1 MDNGDGRLTLKRC
14 DIFVIASVIIF
25 LYSCEIEESKNIY
38 KPPSVETYSRMDIVE
53 NTFTDKSLINIS
65 EELSKIFNTEIDI
78 FSENTIRF
86 EGEEITNYIDCG
98 FMNNEI
104 YVRYIDRIFGSYLE
118 AVIAL
123 TITNQDDLYQISN
136 NEIKYIF
143 YSKETGTRWRFKSNM
158 PKELLVGNPVYSDNP
173 YRICLSKN
181 VLETKIKDILKKA
194 SNV

>member
-1 MDNGDGRLTLKRC
+1 MDNGDGRLTLKIC
-14 DIFVIASVIIF
+14 NIFVLAAAIIF

-38 KPPSVETYSRMDIVE
+38 KPPLVETSSKMDIVE
-53 NTFTDKSLINIS
+53 NTFTNKALISIG

-78 FSENTIRF
+78 FSESTVRF

-104 YVRYIDRIFGSYLE
+104 YVKYIDRIFGSYLE
-118 AVIAL
+118 AVIAF
-123 TITNQDDLYQISN
+123 TISNQDDLYKISN
-136 NEIKYIF
+136 EEIKYIF
-143 YSKETGTRWRFKSNM
+143 YSKETGTRWSFKSDK

-173 YRICLSKN
+173 YRTCLSKN
-181 VLETKIKDILKKA
+181 VLENKIIDILKKA

>member
-14 DIFVIASVIIF
+14 NIFVIASVIIF

-38 KPPSVETYSRMDIVE
+38 KPPLVETSSKMDIVE
-53 NTFTDKSLINIS
+53 NTFTNKALISIG

-78 FSENTIRF
+78 FSESTVRF

-104 YVRYIDRIFGSYLE
+104 YVKYIDRIFGSYLE
-118 AVIAL
+118 AVIAF
-123 TITNQDDLYQISN
+123 TISNQDDLYKISN
-136 NEIKYIF
+136 EEIKYIF
-143 YSKETGTRWRFKSNM
+143 YSKETGTRWRFKSDK

-181 VLETKIKDILKKA
+181 VLENKIIDILKKA

>member
-1 MDNGDGRLTLKRC
+1 MDNGDGRLTLKIC
-14 DIFVIASVIIF
+14 NIFVLASAIIF

-38 KPPSVETYSRMDIVE
+38 KPPLVETSSKMDIVE
-53 NTFTDKSLINIS
+53 NTFTNKALISIG

-78 FSENTIRF
+78 FSESTVRF

-104 YVRYIDRIFGSYLE
+104 YVKYIDRIFGSYLE
-118 AVIAL
+118 AVIAF
-123 TITNQDDLYQISN
+123 TISNQDDLYKISN
-136 NEIKYIF
+136 EEIKYIF
-143 YSKETGTRWRFKSNM
+143 YSKETGTRWRFKSDK

-181 VLETKIKDILKKA
+181 VLENKIIDILKKA

>member
-14 DIFVIASVIIF
+14 NIFVIASVIIF

-78 FSENTIRF
+78 FSENKIRF

-98 FMNNEI
+98 FMNIE
-104 YVRYIDRIFGSYLE
+104 
-118 AVIAL
+118 
-123 TITNQDDLYQISN
+123 
-136 NEIKYIF
+136 F
-143 YSKETGTRWRFKSNM
+143 Y
-158 PKELLVGNPVYSDNP
+158 
-173 YRICLSKN
+173 
-181 VLETKIKDILKKA
+181 
-194 SNV
+194 

>member
-14 DIFVIASVIIF
+14 NIFVIASVIIF

-78 FSENTIRF
+78 FSENKILF

-104 YVRYIDRIFGSYLE
+104 YVKYIDRIFGSYLE
-118 AVIAL
+118 AVIAF
-123 TITNQDDLYQISN
+123 TISNQDNLYKISN
-136 NEIKYIF
+136 EEIKYIF
-143 YSKETGTRWRFKSNM
+143 YSKETGTRWRFKSDK

-181 VLETKIKDILKKA
+181 VLENKIIDILKKA

>member
-1 MDNGDGRLTLKRC
+1 
-14 DIFVIASVIIF
+14 
-25 LYSCEIEESKNIY
+25 
-38 KPPSVETYSRMDIVE
+38 MDIVE

-123 TITNQDDLYQISN
+123 TITNQNDLYQISN
-136 NEIKYIF
+136 
-143 YSKETGTRWRFKSNM
+143 
-158 PKELLVGNPVYSDNP
+158 D
-173 YRICLSKN
+173 
-181 VLETKIKDILKKA
+181 
-194 SNV
+194 

>member
-14 DIFVIASVIIF
+14 NIFVIASVIIF

-53 NTFTDKSLINIS
+53 NTFTDKSLTNIS

-78 FSENTIRF
+78 FSENKILF

-123 TITNQDDLYQISN
+123 SITNQDDLYQISN
-136 NEIKYIF
+136 DEIKYIF
-143 YSKETGTRWRFKSNM
+143 YSKETGTRWRFKSNT

>member
-1 MDNGDGRLTLKRC
+1 MDNGDGRLTLKIC
-14 DIFVIASVIIF
+14 NIFVLAAAIIF

-38 KPPSVETYSRMDIVE
+38 KPPLVETPSKMDIVE
-53 NTFTDKSLINIS
+53 NTFTNKALISIG

-78 FSENTIRF
+78 FSESTVRF

-104 YVRYIDRIFGSYLE
+104 YVKYIDRIFGSYLE
-118 AVIAL
+118 AVIAF
-123 TITNQDDLYQISN
+123 TISNQDNLYKISN
-136 NEIKYIF
+136 EEIKYIF
-143 YSKETGTRWRFKSNM
+143 YSKETGTRWRFKSDK

-181 VLETKIKDILKKA
+181 VLENKIIDILKKA

>member
-1 MDNGDGRLTLKRC
+1 MDNGDGRLTLKIC
-14 DIFVIASVIIF
+14 NIFVLAAAIIF

-38 KPPSVETYSRMDIVE
+38 KPPLVETSSKMDIVE
-53 NTFTDKSLINIS
+53 NTFTNKDLISIG
-65 EELSKIFNTEIDI
+65 EELYKIFNTEIDI
-78 FSENTIRF
+78 FSESTVRF

-104 YVRYIDRIFGSYLE
+104 YVKYIDRIFGSYLE
-118 AVIAL
+118 AVIAF
-123 TITNQDDLYQISN
+123 TISNQDNLYKISN
-136 NEIKYIF
+136 EEIKYIF
-143 YSKETGTRWRFKSNM
+143 YSKETGTRWRFKSDK

-181 VLETKIKDILKKA
+181 VLENKIIDILKKA

>member
-14 DIFVIASVIIF
+14 NIFVIASVIIF

-78 FSENTIRF
+78 FSENIIRF

-136 NEIKYIF
+136 DEIKYIF
-143 YSKETGTRWRFKSNM
+143 YSKETGTRWRFKSNT

>member
-1 MDNGDGRLTLKRC
+1 MDNGDGRLTLKIC
-14 DIFVIASVIIF
+14 NIFVFAAAIIF

-38 KPPSVETYSRMDIVE
+38 KPPLVETSSKMDIVE
-53 NTFTDKSLINIS
+53 NTFTNKALISIG

-78 FSENTIRF
+78 FSESTVRF

-104 YVRYIDRIFGSYLE
+104 YVKYIDRIFGSYLE
-118 AVIAL
+118 AVIAF
-123 TITNQDDLYQISN
+123 TISNQDDLYKISN
-136 NEIKYIF
+136 EEIKYIF
-143 YSKETGTRWRFKSNM
+143 YSKETGTRWRFKSDK

-181 VLETKIKDILKKA
+181 VLENKIIDILKKA

>member
-1 MDNGDGRLTLKRC
+1 MDNGDGRLTLKIC
-14 DIFVIASVIIF
+14 NIFVLAAAIIF

-38 KPPSVETYSRMDIVE
+38 KPPLVETSSKMDIVE
-53 NTFTDKSLINIS
+53 NTFTNKALISIG

-78 FSENTIRF
+78 FSESTVRF

-104 YVRYIDRIFGSYLE
+104 YVKYIDRIFGSYLE
-118 AVIAL
+118 AVIAF
-123 TITNQDDLYQISN
+123 TISNQDNLYKISN
-136 NEIKYIF
+136 EEIKYIF
-143 YSKETGTRWRFKSNM
+143 YSKETGTRWSFKSDK

-181 VLETKIKDILKKA
+181 VLENKIIDILKKA

>member
-14 DIFVIASVIIF
+14 NIFVIASVIIF

-123 TITNQDDLYQISN
+123 TITNQNDLYQISN
-136 NEIKYIF
+136 DEIKYIF

>member
-14 DIFVIASVIIF
+14 NIFVIASVIIF

-78 FSENTIRF
+78 FSENKIRF

-118 AVIAL
+118 AVI
-123 TITNQDDLYQISN
+123 TFKIVNEDNLYIIN
-136 NEIKYIF
+136 NDEIKYTF
-143 YSKETGTRWRFKSNM
+143 FSKETGTRWRFKSNK

-181 VLETKIKDILKKA
+181 VLEKKIKNILNRT
-194 SNV
+194 SNG

>member
-14 DIFVIASVIIF
+14 NIFVIASVIIF

-78 FSENTIRF
+78 FSENKILF
-86 EGEEITNYIDCG
+86 EGEEIANYIDCG

-136 NEIKYIF
+136 DEIKYIF
-143 YSKETGTRWRFKSNM
+143 YSKETGTRWRFKSNT

>member
-1 MDNGDGRLTLKRC
+1 MDNGDGRLTLKIC
-14 DIFVIASVIIF
+14 NIFVLAAAIIF

-38 KPPSVETYSRMDIVE
+38 KPPLVETSSKMDIVE
-53 NTFTDKSLINIS
+53 NTFTNKALISIG

-78 FSENTIRF
+78 FSESTVRF

-104 YVRYIDRIFGSYLE
+104 YVKYIDRIFGSYLE
-118 AVIAL
+118 AVIAF
-123 TITNQDDLYQISN
+123 TISNQDNLYKISN
-136 NEIKYIF
+136 EEIKYIF
-143 YSKETGTRWRFKSNM
+143 YSKETGTRWRFKSDK

-181 VLETKIKDILKKA
+181 VLENKIIDILKKA

>member
-14 DIFVIASVIIF
+14 NIFVIASVIIF

-38 KPPSVETYSRMDIVE
+38 KPPSVDTYSRMDIVE

-78 FSENTIRF
+78 FSENKILF
-86 EGEEITNYIDCG
+86 EGEEIANYIDCG

-136 NEIKYIF
+136 DEIKYIF
-143 YSKETGTRWRFKSNM
+143 YSKETGTRWRFKSNT

>member
-1 MDNGDGRLTLKRC
+1 MDNGDGRLTLKIC
-14 DIFVIASVIIF
+14 NIFVLAAAIIL

-38 KPPSVETYSRMDIVE
+38 KPPLVETSSKMDIVE
-53 NTFTDKSLINIS
+53 NTFTNKALISIG

-78 FSENTIRF
+78 FSESTVRF

-104 YVRYIDRIFGSYLE
+104 YVKYIDRIFGSYLE
-118 AVIAL
+118 AVIAF
-123 TITNQDDLYQISN
+123 TISNQDDLYKISN
-136 NEIKYIF
+136 EEIKYIF
-143 YSKETGTRWRFKSNM
+143 YSKETGTRWRFKSDK

>member
-14 DIFVIASVIIF
+14 NIFVIASVIIF

-38 KPPSVETYSRMDIVE
+38 KPPSVETYSRMDVVE

-78 FSENTIRF
+78 FSENKILF
-86 EGEEITNYIDCG
+86 EGEEIANYIDCG

-136 NEIKYIF
+136 DEIKYIF
-143 YSKETGTRWRFKSNM
+143 YSKETGTRWRFKSNT

>member
-1 MDNGDGRLTLKRC
+1 MDNGDGRLTLKIC
-14 DIFVIASVIIF
+14 NIFVLAAAIIF

-38 KPPSVETYSRMDIVE
+38 KPPLVETSSKMDIVE
-53 NTFTDKSLINIS
+53 NTFTNKALISIG

-78 FSENTIRF
+78 FSESTVRF

-104 YVRYIDRIFGSYLE
+104 YVKYIDRIFGSYLE
-118 AVIAL
+118 AVIAF
-123 TITNQDDLYQISN
+123 TISNQDDLYKISN
-136 NEIKYIF
+136 EEIEYIF
-143 YSKETGTRWRFKSNM
+143 YSKETGTRWRFKSDK

>member
-1 MDNGDGRLTLKRC
+1 MDNGDGRLTLKIC
-14 DIFVIASVIIF
+14 NIFVLAAAIIF

-38 KPPSVETYSRMDIVE
+38 KPPLVETSSKMDIVE
-53 NTFTDKSLINIS
+53 NTFTNKALISIG

-78 FSENTIRF
+78 FSESTVRF

-104 YVRYIDRIFGSYLE
+104 YVKYIDRIFGSYLE
-118 AVIAL
+118 AVIAF
-123 TITNQDDLYQISN
+123 TISNQDNLYKISN
-136 NEIKYIF
+136 EEIKYIF
-143 YSKETGTRWRFKSNM
+143 YSKETGTRWRFKSDK

-181 VLETKIKDILKKA
+181 VLENKIIDILKKT

>member
-14 DIFVIASVIIF
+14 NIFVIASVIIF

-136 NEIKYIF
+136 DEIKYIF
-143 YSKETGTRWRFKSNM
+143 YSKETGTRWRFKSNT

-181 VLETKIKDILKKA
+181 VLENKIKDILKKA

>member
-14 DIFVIASVIIF
+14 NIFVIASVIIF

-38 KPPSVETYSRMDIVE
+38 KPPSVETYSRLDIVE

-123 TITNQDDLYQISN
+123 SITNQDDLYQISN
-136 NEIKYIF
+136 DEIKYIF
-143 YSKETGTRWRFKSNM
+143 YSKETGTRWRFKSNT

>member
-14 DIFVIASVIIF
+14 NIFVIASVIIF

-38 KPPSVETYSRMDIVE
+38 KPPSVETYSRLDIVE
-53 NTFTDKSLINIS
+53 NTFTEKSLINIS

-98 FMNNEI
+98 YMNNEI

-123 TITNQDDLYQISN
+123 SITNQDDLYQISN
-136 NEIKYIF
+136 DEIKYIF
-143 YSKETGTRWRFKSNM
+143 YSKETGTRWRFKSNT

>member
-14 DIFVIASVIIF
+14 NIFVIASVIIF

-123 TITNQDDLYQISN
+123 TITNQNDLYQISN
-136 NEIKYIF
+136 DEIKYIF
-143 YSKETGTRWRFKSNM
+143 YSKETGTRWRFKSNT

>member
-14 DIFVIASVIIF
+14 NIFVIASVIIF

-38 KPPSVETYSRMDIVE
+38 KPPSVDTYSRMDIVE

-98 FMNNEI
+98 FMNDEI

-123 TITNQDDLYQISN
+123 KITNQDDLYQISN

-143 YSKETGTRWRFKSNM
+143 YSKETGTRWRFKSNT

>member
-14 DIFVIASVIIF
+14 NIFVIASVIIF

-78 FSENTIRF
+78 FSENTVRF

-104 YVRYIDRIFGSYLE
+104 YVKYIDRIFGSYLE
-118 AVIAL
+118 AVIAF
-123 TITNQDDLYQISN
+123 TISNQDDLYKISN
-136 NEIKYIF
+136 EEIKYIF
-143 YSKETGTRWRFKSNM
+143 YSKETGTRWRFKSDK

-181 VLETKIKDILKKA
+181 VLENKIIDILKKA

>member
-14 DIFVIASVIIF
+14 NILVIASVIIF

-78 FSENTIRF
+78 FSENKILF
-86 EGEEITNYIDCG
+86 EGEEIANYIDCG

-136 NEIKYIF
+136 DEIKYIF
-143 YSKETGTRWRFKSNM
+143 YSKETGTRWRFKSNT

>member
-14 DIFVIASVIIF
+14 NIFVIASVIIF

>member
-1 MDNGDGRLTLKRC
+1 MDNGDGRLTLKIC
-14 DIFVIASVIIF
+14 NIFVLAAAIIF

-38 KPPSVETYSRMDIVE
+38 KPPLVETSSKMDIVE
-53 NTFTDKSLINIS
+53 NTFTNKDLISIG
-65 EELSKIFNTEIDI
+65 EELYKIFNTEIDI
-78 FSENTIRF
+78 FSESTVRF

-104 YVRYIDRIFGSYLE
+104 YVKYIDRIFGSYLE
-118 AVIAL
+118 AVIAF
-123 TITNQDDLYQISN
+123 TISNQDNLYKISN
-136 NEIKYIF
+136 EEIKYIF
-143 YSKETGTRWRFKSNM
+143 YSKETGTRWRFKSNN

-181 VLETKIKDILKKA
+181 VLENKIIDILKKA

>member
-1 MDNGDGRLTLKRC
+1 MDNGDGRLTLKIC
-14 DIFVIASVIIF
+14 NIFVLAAAIIF

-38 KPPSVETYSRMDIVE
+38 KPPLVETSSKMDIVE
-53 NTFTDKSLINIS
+53 NTFTNKALISIG

-78 FSENTIRF
+78 FSESTVRF

>member
-14 DIFVIASVIIF
+14 NIFVIATVIIF

-78 FSENTIRF
+78 FSENKIRF
-86 EGEEITNYIDCG
+86 EGEEIANYIDCG

-136 NEIKYIF
+136 DEIKYIF
-143 YSKETGTRWRFKSNM
+143 YSKETGTRWRFKSNT

>member
-14 DIFVIASVIIF
+14 NIFVIASVIIF

-38 KPPSVETYSRMDIVE
+38 KPPSLDTYSRMDIVE

-136 NEIKYIF
+136 DEIKYIF

>member
-14 DIFVIASVIIF
+14 NIFVIASVIIF

-38 KPPSVETYSRMDIVE
+38 KPPLVETSSKMDIVE
-53 NTFTDKSLINIS
+53 NTFTNKALISIG

-78 FSENTIRF
+78 FSESTVRF

-104 YVRYIDRIFGSYLE
+104 YVKYIDRIFGSYLE
-118 AVIAL
+118 AVIAF
-123 TITNQDDLYQISN
+123 TISNQDNLYKISN
-136 NEIKYIF
+136 EEIKYIF
-143 YSKETGTRWRFKSNM
+143 YSKETGTRWRFKSDK

-181 VLETKIKDILKKA
+181 VLENKIIDILKKA

>member
-14 DIFVIASVIIF
+14 NIFVIASVIIF

-38 KPPSVETYSRMDIVE
+38 KPPSLETYSRIDIVE

-78 FSENTIRF
+78 FSENKILF
-86 EGEEITNYIDCG
+86 EGEEIANYIDCG

-136 NEIKYIF
+136 DEIKYIF
-143 YSKETGTRWRFKSNM
+143 YSKETGTRWRFKSNT

>member
-1 MDNGDGRLTLKRC
+1 
-14 DIFVIASVIIF
+14 
-25 LYSCEIEESKNIY
+25 
-38 KPPSVETYSRMDIVE
+38 MDIVE
-53 NTFTDKSLINIS
+53 NTFTNKALISIG

-78 FSENTIRF
+78 FSESTVRF

-104 YVRYIDRIFGSYLE
+104 YVKYIDRIFGSYLE
-118 AVIAL
+118 AVIAF
-123 TITNQDDLYQISN
+123 TISNQDDLYKISN
-136 NEIKYIF
+136 EEIKYIF
-143 YSKETGTRWRFKSNM
+143 YSKETGTRWRFKSDK

-181 VLETKIKDILKKA
+181 VLENKIIDILKKA

>member
-1 MDNGDGRLTLKRC
+1 MDNGDGRLTLKIC
-14 DIFVIASVIIF
+14 NIFVLAAAIIF

-38 KPPSVETYSRMDIVE
+38 KPPLVETSSKMDIVE
-53 NTFTDKSLINIS
+53 NTFTNKALISIG

-78 FSENTIRF
+78 FSESTVRF

-104 YVRYIDRIFGSYLE
+104 YVKYIDRIFGSYLE
-118 AVIAL
+118 AVIAF
-123 TITNQDDLYQISN
+123 TISNQDNLYKISN
-136 NEIKYIF
+136 EEIKYIF
-143 YSKETGTRWRFKSNM
+143 YSKETGTRWRFKSDK

-181 VLETKIKDILKKA
+181 VLENKITDILKRA

>member
-14 DIFVIASVIIF
+14 NIFVIASVIIF

-181 VLETKIKDILKKA
+181 VLENKIIDILKKA